1 MVESKQM
8 HKSEFARI
16 SKAVIARL
24 IEAGLPFRQDSHD
37 ELVAL
42 VARQD
47 DYFHDVRAVLTV
59 DPKARWSEDARIDV
73 TADRS
78 WDKEVD
84 EETGDV
90 LATSKVKVTLR
101 LSSFEGPPS
110 DELYGRL
117 DLTRQAVEACE
128 RLQKEF
134 AKEYKYVVRTAAE
147 EAERLAKEEAENRR
161 LKVQRMA
168 EYPSKGLRAGG
179 NARTVSRELFTGCP
193 DGTYEVSYD
202 DGKRQCRVVLR
213 PGNATIRRLG

>member
-24 IEAGLPFRQDSHD
+24 IGAGLPFRQDSHD

-47 DYFHDVRAVLTV
+47 DYFHDVRAVLTI
-59 DPKARWSEDARIDV
+59 DPKARWSEDARM
-73 TADRS
+73 
-78 WDKEVD
+78 
-84 EETGDV
+84 
-90 LATSKVKVTLR
+90 
-101 LSSFEGPPS
+101 
-110 DELYGRL
+110 
-117 DLTRQAVEACE
+117 DLTRQAVEPCE